1 MAKVLSLDNVNVE
14 GKTVLVRVDINS
26 PLDPSTKEFLDDTRI
41 RAILPTLNR
50 LSKSKT
56 VLLSHQ
62 SRPGKNDFT
71 STLGHSRELGR
82 VLGRTIKWVDDIHG
96 KKAMDAIESLEDGDI
111 LMLDNVRLDDEE
123 NMFDGNFKQMGETRF
138 VQRLSSVVDLFVN
151 DAFACAH
158 RNTPSI
164 VGFCYEL
171 PCVAGELMM
180 DEIRKLDLALQNPKR
195 PCIAV
200 VGGIKV
206 ADSISVADNMLR
218 KGIADEVWPTG
229 GVANLLVELS
239 GIDIGDINHSF
250 LVKELGKSYHSTV
263 ETGKALLNDF
273 EDKLNLPTDLAANVE
288 DNRVDLLV
296 SELPIDAPLFDMGIN
311 SIMALSHAIKSAGTI
326 ILNGPA
332 GVFEVEDFALGT
344 IEMLNACAESNGY
357 VVVGGG
363 HTATLIMNR
372 GLASQMGHLSTGGGA
387 CLDYMAGRILPGIAS
402 LEVSASRFF
411 MNITKAINKTE

>member
-1 MAKVLSLDNVNVE
+1 MTRVLSLDNVNVE

-41 RAILPTLNR
+41 RAIIPTLNR

-56 VLLSHQ
+56 VLLAHQ
-62 SRPGKNDFT
+62 SRPGKDDFT

-82 VLGRTIKWVDDIHG
+82 VLGRNVKWVEDIHG
-96 KKAMDAIESLEDGDI
+96 QKAMEAIESLENGEI
-111 LMLDNVRLDDEE
+111 LILNNVRMDEE
-123 NMFDGNFKQMGETRF
+123 EISFKGDFHEMSETKF
-138 VQRLSSVVDLFVN
+138 VQRLASVADLFVN

-158 RNTPSI
+158 RSSPSI
-164 VGFCYEL
+164 VGFCNDI
-171 PCVAGELMM
+171 PCVAGELMRY
-180 DEIRKLDLALQNPKR
+180 EIEKLNLALDKPRR

-218 KGIADEVWPTG
+218 KGIADQVWATG
-229 GVANLLVELS
+229 GVANLLIELS
-239 GIDIGDINHSF
+239 GNDIGEINHSF
-250 LVKELGKSYHSTV
+250 LVKELGKDYHPTV
-263 ETGKALLNDF
+263 ETAKALLNDF
-273 EDKLNLPTDLAANVE
+273 DEQINLPTDLAANVE
-288 DNRVDLLV
+288 DNRVDISV
-296 SELPIDAPLFDMGIN
+296 SQLPIDAPLFDMGIN
-311 SIMALSHAIKSAGTI
+311 SIMALSFAIKNAGTI

-372 GLASQMGHLSTGGGA
+372 GLSEKMGHLSTGGGA
-387 CLDYMAGRILPGIAS
+387 CLDYMAGKVLPGIAS
-402 LEVSASRFF
+402 LEISADKFF
-411 MNITKAINKTE
+411 MDVQEAKNKID

>member
-1 MAKVLSLDNVNVE
+1 MTRVLSLDNVNVE

-41 RAILPTLNR
+41 RAIIPTLNR

-56 VLLSHQ
+56 VLLAHQ
-62 SRPGKNDFT
+62 SRPGKDDFT

-82 VLGRTIKWVDDIHG
+82 VLGRNVKWVEDIHG
-96 KKAMDAIESLEDGDI
+96 QKAMEAIESLADGEI
-111 LMLDNVRLDDEE
+111 LILDNVRMDEE
-123 NMFDGNFKQMGETRF
+123 EVSFSGNFHQMSETKF
-138 VQRLSSVVDLFVN
+138 VQRLASVADLFVN

-158 RNTPSI
+158 RNSPSI
-164 VGFCYEL
+164 VGFCNEL
-171 PCVAGELMM
+171 PCVAGELMRY
-180 DEIRKLDLALQNPKR
+180 EIEKLNLALNKPKR

-218 KGIADEVWPTG
+218 KGIADQVWATG
-229 GVANLLVELS
+229 GVANLLIELS
-239 GIDIGDINHSF
+239 GNDIGGINHGF
-250 LVKELGKSYHSTV
+250 LVNELGKKYHSTV
-263 ETGKALLNDF
+263 ETAKALLNDF
-273 EDKLNLPTDLAANVE
+273 NEKINLPTDLAANVE
-288 DNRVDLLV
+288 DNRVDISV
-296 SELPIDAPLFDMGIN
+296 DQLPIDAPLFDIGIN
-311 SIMALSHAIKSAGTI
+311 SIMALSFAIKNAGTI

-344 IEMLNACAESNGY
+344 IEMLNACAESDGY

-372 GLASQMGHLSTGGGA
+372 GLSNKFGHLSTGGGA

-402 LEVSASRFF
+402 LEISAEKFF
-411 MNITKAINKTE
+411 MDVQEASNKMD

>member
-1 MAKVLSLDNVNVE
+1 MARVLSLDNVNVE

-26 PLDPSTKEFLDDTRI
+26 PLDPSTNEFLDDTRI
-41 RAILPTLNR
+41 RAIIPTLNR

-56 VLLSHQ
+56 VLLAHQ
-62 SRPGKNDFT
+62 SRPEKYDFT

-82 VLGRTIKWVDDIHG
+82 VLGRNVKWVDDIHG
-96 KKAMDAIESLEDGDI
+96 QKAMEAIEALENGEI
-111 LMLDNVRLDDEE
+111 LILNNVRMDEE
-123 NMFDGNFKQMGETRF
+123 EVSFKGDFHQMGETKF
-138 VQRLSSVVDLFVN
+138 VQRLASVADLFVN

-158 RNTPSI
+158 RSSPSI
-164 VGFCYEL
+164 VGFCNDL
-171 PCVAGELMM
+171 PCVAGELMRY
-180 DEIRKLDLALQNPKR
+180 EIEKLNLALNNPKR

-239 GIDIGDINHSF
+239 GNDIGNINHSF
-250 LVKELGKSYHSTV
+250 LVKELGKAYHSTV
-263 ETGKALLNDF
+263 ETAKGLLNDF
-273 EDKLNLPTDLAANVE
+273 HERINLPTDLAANVE
-288 DNRVDLLV
+288 DNRVDLAI
-296 SELPIDAPLFDMGIN
+296 SELPIEAPLFDMGIN
-311 SIMALSHAIKSAGTI
+311 SIMALSSAIKSAGTI

-344 IEMLNACAESNGY
+344 IEMLNACAESDGY

-372 GLASQMGHLSTGGGA
+372 GLADKMGHVSTGGGA
-387 CLDYMAGRILPGIAS
+387 CLDYMAGKVLPGIAS
-402 LEVSASRFF
+402 LEISADKFF
-411 MNITKAINKTE
+411 MDIQEATNNVN